1 MRFAAAYGF
10 RNIQNVVLK
19 LKKGKFPYHF
29 VEVLAC
35 AGGKTQGPRL
45 SWAPL
50 SPVGN
55 GPYWPPPASLSSK
68 GFVGVW
74 MLPWW
79 LWRDGPSPSLTPTYW
94 KVQAGRCHL
103 GKPLGDMVPEKSCLA
118 GTS

>member
-45 SWAPL
+45 SWAPP

-79 LWRDGPSPSLTPTYW
+79 LWHDGPSHTHILENAGWEMSPW
-94 KVQAGRCHL
+94 KTSWGHGPREELL
-103 GKPLGDMVPEKSCLA
+103 G
-118 GTS
+118 

>member
-1 MRFAAAYGF
+1 MGHSLYCGFHRNKDFQEVTLEKSGEVLLRFAAAYGF

-35 AGGKTQGPRL
+35 AGGKTQEARL

-55 GPYWPPPASLSSK
+55 
-68 GFVGVW
+68 
-74 MLPWW
+74 
-79 LWRDGPSPSLTPTYW
+79 
-94 KVQAGRCHL
+94 
-103 GKPLGDMVPEKSCLA
+103 EE
-118 GTS
+118 